1 MTGLDFVAFDVE
13 TANARRGS
21 ICALGLA
28 VVQGGQ
34 VTDTHSWLCRPP
46 EQFDRFEPHNIAIH
60 GIRPEH
66 VADEPPFHQRMGE
79 ALAVIGD
86 RPVVAHNAAF
96 DMGAL
101 WEACDV
107 EGLQWPT
114 LRYGC
119 TLLWSR
125 RELQL
130 ANYRLPTVAGELGI
144 SLERHHEASED
155 AKACARIL
163 LALAG
168 RRGSRTVEDFV
179 TATDTR
185 LRVLT
190 ADPWRRRG
198 AASTGNGHGSRDGWM
213 SRELKTPTTNTE
225 ADPAHP
231 LYGQVVVVTGDLAMS
246 RQEAWKAVAE
256 AGGIPNK
263 DVTKRTTHLVIGDGF
278 TGGSLDG
285 FTTGKVTKALKWQ
298 SKGHQLEILTE
309 ADFAALIA
317 SRSTPENHQATSG

>member
-1 MTGLDFVAFDVE
+1 MTGLDFVAVDVE

-21 ICALGLA
+21 VCALGLA

-46 EQFDRFEPHNIAIH
+46 EQFDHFDPHNIAIH
-60 GIRPEH
+60 GIHPEH
-66 VADEPPFHQRMGE
+66 VAGEPPFHQRMSE

-96 DMGAL
+96 DVGAL
-101 WEACDV
+101 REACDA
-107 EGLQWPT
+107 EGLRWPT

-119 TLLWSR
+119 TLVWSR

-155 AKACARIL
+155 AAACAQIL

-168 RRGSRTVEDFV
+168 KRGSRTVEDF
-179 TATDTR
+179 ATTTGTR
-185 LRVLT
+185 LGTLT
-190 ADPWRRRG
+190 SEKWRGCGVVPTSNGRGDWIRRDPDIPP
-198 AASTGNGHGSRDGWM
+198 A
-213 SRELKTPTTNTE
+213 NTE

-231 LYGQVVVVTGDLAMS
+231 LYGQVVVITGDLSIS
-246 RQEAWKAVAE
+246 RQEAWSAVAE
-256 AGGIPNK
+256 TGGIPNK

-285 FTTGKVTKALKWQ
+285 FTTGKVTKALTWQ
-298 SKGHQLEILTE
+298 SKGQKIEILTE
-309 ADFAALIA
+309 AEFTALLTG
-317 SRSTPENHQATSG
+317 RSTSENHQGMSG